1 MADLHMSW
9 SGDLSLTTTGDLTTV
24 DQAALGTERV
34 LRRLMTNPGDYI
46 WNPGYGA
53 GLAQYIGLPVDP
65 AGIQALILSQMQL
78 ESAVAAVPEPVIVLQ
93 SDAASGLYA
102 QISYADATT
111 AQSTSVSVSL
121 PEAN

>member
-1 MADLHMSW
+1 MADLDMGW
-9 SGDLSLTTTGDLTTV
+9 SGDLSLTTTGDLATV
-24 DQAALGTERV
+24 DGAALGTERV

-78 ESAVAAVPEPVIVLQ
+78 ETAVAAVPEPVIVLQ
-93 SDAASGLYA
+93 SDPAGSLYA
-102 QISYADATT
+102 QISYADAAT
-111 AQSTSVSVSL
+111 AQSISVSVSL
-121 PEAN
+121 PGAS